1 VCGVDRSLC
10 YVIYAEVL
18 KCTMNAVSS
27 PFYSTDLKEP
37 EGMPLLRTALPYVQL
52 HSLLYEMMREVL
64 GDGEIISIRPPML
77 SKQISFAMKQLLW
90 YLMCHELI

>member
-1 VCGVDRSLC
+1 MYGVDRALC
-10 YVIYAEVL
+10 YVIHAEVL
-18 KCTMNAVSS
+18 KCTMNVVSS

-52 HSLLYEMMREVL
+52 YSLLYEKMREVL
-64 GDGEIISIRPPML
+64 GDGEIINTRPPML
-77 SKQISFAMKQLLW
+77 SKQISFAMKQFLW